1 MFSFFSVIIVGIP
14 KDLPGVKGKKI
25 VAADLDCIKKDN
37 NKAVQK
43 SIKII

>member
-1 MFSFFSVIIVGIP
+1 MFSFFYFIVVGIP

-25 VAADLDCIKKDN
+25 VAADLDRIKKDN

-43 SIKII
+43 SIKIV